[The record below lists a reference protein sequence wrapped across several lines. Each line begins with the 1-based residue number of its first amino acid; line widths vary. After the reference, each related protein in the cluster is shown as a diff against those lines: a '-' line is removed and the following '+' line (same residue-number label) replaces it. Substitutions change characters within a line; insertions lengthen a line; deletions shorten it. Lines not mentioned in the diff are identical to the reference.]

1 MNDFPIDFIE
11 TLWIEAVAAEIV
23 HNVVED
29 SERSYVNLI
38 HLKVEKLFVIQK
50 NTSKF
55 YVKIAVFVS

>member
-50 NTSKF
+50 THLNF
-55 YVKIAVFVS
+55 M